1 MRRASGHPRTRLNRV
16 VQYSKTPL
24 LRTSFARGHGSAV
37 MEREPAEAW
46 TRLIV
51 ALLLSTIG
59 GSGFWSAVV
68 ALPAIGS
75 TFAINRAEAS
85 LAYAATMVGY
95 SAGTLVMARIADRI
109 GICIPLVIGSVMLG
123 VGYVAIASTQSFTF
137 FMLMQVLLVGFGSAA
152 VYTPLVADISHWFA
166 RRRAMAISIC
176 ASGNTLAGALW
187 SPLMVHFL
195 DEIGWRDTFVGLGV
209 FCVTTM
215 LPLTILLRQRAP
227 RPSNVAD
234 AAVAVDEASA
244 ASFGFGSARL
254 HMILFIAGMMCCLGM
269 SVPQVH
275 LIAHTRDLGY
285 GATRGA
291 DMLSL
296 MLVASLSSR
305 VIFGWS
311 GDRIGGLTNL
321 LIGSTLQAASLLLY
335 AFVSSLG
342 ALYAVSALFGFVQ
355 SGIVPCY
362 AMIVREYFPARD
374 AASRL
379 APISVANFIGMS
391 IGAWMAGKIFD
402 LTGSYRDA
410 FLNGALWN
418 AVNIAIVAW
427 LLLRIL
433 IRARSLRPV
442 VENLPPRLPLAD
454 C

>member
-1 MRRASGHPRTRLNRV
+1 VT
-16 VQYSKTPL
+16 
-24 LRTSFARGHGSAV
+24 
-37 MEREPAEAW
+37 EREPKGAW
-46 TRLIV
+46 PRLIV

-68 ALPAIGS
+68 ALPTIGA
-75 TFAINRAEAS
+75 TFAIDRAEAS

-95 SAGTLVMARIADRI
+95 SAGTLAMARLADRI
-109 GICIPLVIGSVMLG
+109 GVSIPLVAGTVMLG
-123 VGYVAIASTQSFTF
+123 LGYVAVAFVQSFPL
-137 FMLMQVLLVGFGSAA
+137 FMLTQALLVGFGSAA

-166 RRRAMAISIC
+166 RRRGMAISIC

-187 SPLMVHFL
+187 SPVMVHFL
-195 DEIGWRDTFVGLGV
+195 NEIGWRDTFVTLGV
-209 FCVTTM
+209 FCLATM
-215 LPLTILLRQRAP
+215 LPLIVLLRQRAP
-227 RPSNVAD
+227 SPSNIAGG
-234 AAVAVDEASA
+234 AVALGEAGA
-244 ASFGFGSARL
+244 TSFGFRPAQL
-254 HMILFIAGMMCCLGM
+254 HVVLFIAGMMCCLGM
-269 SVPQVH
+269 SVPQIH
-275 LIAHTRDLGY
+275 LIAYTRDLGY

-291 DMLSL
+291 NMLSL

-311 GDRIGGLTNL
+311 ADRIGGLTNL
-321 LIGSTLQAASLLLY
+321 LIGSTLQAASLVLY

-362 AMIVREYFPARD
+362 AMIVREYFPARE

-391 IGAWMAGKIFD
+391 VGAWMAGKIFD
-402 LTGSYRDA
+402 MTGSYRDA

-427 LLLRIL
+427 LLLRVLRRTTIL
-433 IRARSLRPV
+433 GGVIRHVRGH
-442 VENLPPRLPLAD
+442 PRLSPLHHRHHRYGVRGSNQRPKQK
-454 C
+454 

>member
-1 MRRASGHPRTRLNRV
+1 V
-16 VQYSKTPL
+16 I
-24 LRTSFARGHGSAV
+24 
-37 MEREPAEAW
+37 EREPKGAW
-46 TRLIV
+46 QRLIV

-75 TFAINRAEAS
+75 TFAVDRAEAS

-95 SAGTLVMARIADRI
+95 SAGTLLMAKLADRI
-109 GICIPLVIGSVMLG
+109 GICIPLVIGSLMLG
-123 VGYVAIASTQSFTF
+123 LGYIAVALAQSFPL
-137 FMLMQVLLVGFGSAA
+137 FMLAQALLVGLGSAS
-152 VYTPLVADISHWFA
+152 VYTPLVADISHWFG

-187 SPLMVHFL
+187 SPVLVHFL
-195 DEIGWRDTFVGLGV
+195 NEVGWRDTFVTLGI
-209 FCVTTM
+209 FCLATM
-215 LPLTILLRQRAP
+215 LPLIVLLRRHAP
-227 RPSNVAD
+227 NPGNIAG
-234 AAVAVDEASA
+234 AAGTPGEVSA
-244 ASFGFGSARL
+244 ATFGFGARRL
-254 HMILFIAGMMCCLGM
+254 HVILFIAGIMCCLGM

-275 LIAHTRDLGY
+275 LIAFCRDLGY

-296 MLVASLSSR
+296 MMVASLSSR
-305 VIFGWS
+305 IIFGWS
-311 GDRIGGLTNL
+311 ADRIGGLPNL
-321 LIGSTLQAASLLLY
+321 LIGSTLQAASLVFY
-335 AFVSSLG
+335 ASVSSLS

-362 AMIVREYFPARD
+362 AMIVREYFPAHE

-391 IGAWMAGKIFD
+391 AGAWMAGMIFD
-402 LTGSYRDA
+402 MTGSYRDA
-410 FLNGALWN
+410 FLNGAFWN

-427 LLLRIL
+427 LLLRV
-433 IRARSLRPV
+433 LRRNASV
-442 VENLPPRLPLAD
+442 VPAGANLLPRRPLAD